1 VDSGEDLMPKAS
13 PILSSF
19 NGGEY
24 SPLIEGRT
32 DYAKYPKGLRKM
44 INFIPSIQGPAVRRG
59 GTRFVAETKDS
70 SKRSWLVKF
79 QFSVSQAYALEF
91 GDQYIRF
98 YTNHGQVI
106 SGASPYE
113 IASPYLAADLVGE
126 DGTLALRYAQS
137 ADVIYIFHAKYP
149 PQKLSRLG
157 ALNWTIAPVDF
168 KAGPFDDQNID
179 QSARICLDLGSS
191 QAIAN
196 LDVFTADMVG
206 SLLYLESRDFSAVPP
221 WQPGKDIADPGQSPL
236 GILRR
241 VDQRVY
247 ECVTTATAPAGGL
260 PIWTGTQ
267 TLVHTSGVAWDG
279 DGNQIADF
287 ASQAGVQWAFKHP
300 GFAVFKITAVSDARH
315 ATVFIQSNWDI
326 PQDYVNTDPA
336 LGTWRWA
343 LSRWSTPKGWPDLV
357 TFFRNRLVAARSSD
371 QAINFSVSADFENF
385 QNTDFGNV
393 TADMAISATV
403 AADQEFNALSWLS
416 SGDELLIGGVGGEF
430 VCGEQTVNDVFGPDN
445 IKISKQSGYGSR
457 SIEAISAGNAV
468 VYIQKGGRQLMEMQ
482 FNIQS
487 NNFDSDDKSVP
498 AEHLMVGGIIQTA
511 FQKET
516 DSIIWALRGDGML
529 LAFTYNPKQ
538 DVFAWAQVPIG
549 GNGVVVESILVLPA
563 PTLDRSELWLIV
575 RRTINGVTKRY
586 VEFMER
592 PFRAGDTQASA
603 FYVDAGLTYNG
614 SPATTISGLN
624 HLEGETVQILTDGA
638 AHPDRTVTDGAIT
651 LQQPGSVVNVGL
663 KCGCRL
669 VTERIDAGA
678 ADGTA
683 QGKTKRI
690 TKVVFR
696 FYNSLG
702 GQYGP
707 EDGPYDDLLTRSGN
721 DDMDVAPPL
730 LTGDTD
736 ILDWPEGYD
745 MDGVV
750 EYRNDQPLPVTLVA
764 IMPQPVTQDR

>member
-1 VDSGEDLMPKAS
+1 MPKAS

-24 SPLIEGRT
+24 SPLLEGRT

-44 INFIPSIQGPAVRRG
+44 VNFLPSIQGPAVRRG

-70 SKRSWLVKF
+70 TTRSWFVKF

-91 GDQYIRF
+91 GDRYIRF
-98 YTNHGQVI
+98 FTNHGQVVN
-106 SGASPYE
+106 GGVPYE
-113 IASPYLAADLVGE
+113 IVSPYLAADLVGE

-168 KAGPFDDQNID
+168 KAGPFDDQNED
-179 QSARICLDLGSS
+179 QANYVAISTDHTR
-191 QAIAN
+191 AIATV
-196 LDVFTADMVG
+196 DMFTPDMVG
-206 SLLYLESRDFSAVPP
+206 TLLYMESKDFSAVPP
-221 WQPGKDIADPGQSPL
+221 WQPGKSIAPVGVNPL
-236 GILRR
+236 NSLRR

-247 ECVTTATAPAGGL
+247 LCVTNQVAAIL

-267 TLVHTSGVAWDG
+267 TPVHTSGTAWDG
-279 DGNQIADF
+279 DGQPIDDF
-287 ASQAGVQWAFKHP
+287 SSQAGVEWQFYHP
-300 GFAVFKITAVSDARH
+300 GYAVFKITGYIDTKHVNVSL
-315 ATVFIQSNWDI
+315 QSNWNI
-326 PQDYVNTDPA
+326 PGDYVSDVNSG
-336 LGTWRWA
+336 GTWRWA
-343 LSRWSTPKGWPDLV
+343 ISRWSTPKGWPDLV
-357 TFFRNRLVAARSSD
+357 TFFRNRLVCARSSD
-371 QAINFSVSADFENF
+371 QAIDFSVSADYENF
-385 QNTDFGNV
+385 QDTDFGNV

-403 AADQEFNALSWLS
+403 AADQEYNALAWLS
-416 SGDELLIGGVGGEF
+416 SGDQLLIGGVGGEF

-498 AEHLMVGGIIQTA
+498 AEHLMIGGIIQTA

-516 DSIIWALRGDGML
+516 DSIIWALRGDGLL

-538 DVFAWAQVPIG
+538 DVFAWAQVPVG
-549 GNGVVVESILVLPA
+549 GANAAVESILVLPA

-586 VEFMER
+586 VEYMER

-603 FYVDAGLTYNG
+603 FYLDAGLTYSG
-614 SPATTISGLN
+614 APATTISGLN
-624 HLEGETVQILTDGA
+624 HLEGQTVQILTDGA
-638 AHPDRTVTDGAIT
+638 THPDRTVTGGAVT

-730 LTGDTD
+730 LTGDSD

-750 EYRNDQPLPVTLVA
+750 EYRNDQPLPVTVVA